1 MAITNIFRIE
11 KKPRK
16 GLLAIEWVVMA
27 YLVFTLLMA
36 LFTYTKLYHPDD
48 MLWGRFRIVIMTLA
62 LWFVYRLLPCRF
74 TIFCR
79 IVAQMALLS
88 WWYPDTYELNR
99 IFPCYDHLFASYDQ
113 QLFGWQPALLF
124 SQTFSHPVFSEM
136 MNFGY
141 TSYFPMIAL
150 VTIVYFLWQYKE
162 FERTTFI
169 ILASFF
175 CYYIIYIF
183 LPVVGPQ
190 YYYPAVGMEKIAQ
203 GVFPDLGNYFAN
215 HQEMGT
221 LPGWSEGFFY
231 HMVENAHAAGERP
244 TAAFPSSHVGI
255 STILMLLVWSTRKR
269 RLFWVMLPVYVLLCL
284 STVYTQAHYAIDV
297 IGGWIS
303 AIAIYAVLH
312 FFARKF
318 V

>member
-1 MAITNIFRIE
+1 M
-11 KKPRK
+11 
-16 GLLAIEWVVMA
+16 AIEWVIMG
-27 YLVFTLLMA
+27 YLLFTLLMT
-36 LFTYTKLYHPDD
+36 LFTYTKLYHPED

-79 IVAQMALLS
+79 VVAQMELLS

-99 IFPCYDHLFASYDQ
+99 IFPSFDHLFAAYDQ
-113 QLFGWQPALLF
+113 QLFGCQPALLF
-124 SQTFSHPVFSEM
+124 SQTFTHPVFSEL

-150 VTIVYFLWQYKE
+150 VALFYFFWRYKE
-162 FERTTFI
+162 FERATFI

-175 CYYIIYIF
+175 IYYLIFIF
-183 LPVVGPQ
+183 LPVAGPQ
-190 YYYPAVGMEKIAQ
+190 FYYPAVGMAKIAQ
-203 GVFPDLGNYFAN
+203 GIFPDLGNYFAT
-215 HQEMGT
+215 HQEMVT
-221 LPGWSEGFFY
+221 LPGWSDGFFY

-244 TAAFPSSHVGI
+244 TAAFPSSHVGV
-255 STILMLLVWSTRKR
+255 STILMFLAWKAHSRW
-269 RLFWVMLPVYVLLCL
+269 LFWVLMPIYILLCL
-284 STVYTQAHYAIDV
+284 STVYIQAHYAIDV

-303 AIAIYAVLH
+303 AIAIYTVLH